1 MFGLW
6 FKKNEI
12 YCGQKGFS
20 EAGEQDCQ
28 EVPVLE
34 ENNRSE
40 GYKDYWDGRSRISL
54 ACFDWY
60 QHLLEYN
67 LASFIFLLCS
77 TVFSYKCS
85 LQRQENLWICNR
97 NLCACLAAPA
107 MSDSSPLS
115 MGFSRQEN
123 WSGSPSPPP
132 GDLPNSGIKP
142 ASFMSPA
149 LAGGYFTTSATWEA
163 RWATIK
169 LLCYFAFKSFKKN
182 YGSILDLQCCIS
194 IKHTEKW
201 ITYAFEYI
209 HHFLRFYSHIDHY
222 RALNRGLCATRK
234 FLVTSLLYRV
244 VYISV
249 SSSNLSI
256 PPSPPW

>member
-1 MFGLW
+1 MILSYTLYFLEEIIYKKFYIRPKECFRHFPFIHLDLSRIAYLREQDVVAHENLAKEVVKWGWRWLMFGLW

-169 LLCYFAFKSFKKN
+169 LLCYFAFKSFKKK
-182 YGSILDLQCCIS
+182 L
-194 IKHTEKW
+194 W
-201 ITYAFEYI
+201 EYTW
-209 HHFLRFYSHIDHY
+209 F
-222 RALNRGLCATRK
+222 TM
-234 FLVTSLLYRV
+234 LY
-244 VYISV
+244 
-249 SSSNLSI
+249 
-256 PPSPPW
+256 